1 VCDSLFSLEMQ
12 PSDAVPRQCLKRTS
26 GAPMVKDSMQ
36 TLLAVVLTVLM
47 IAAPA
52 AWTPALWAQDQQTP
66 PPDQTPDSKKTP
78 PPDPKVANPP
88 NPNDLPDPD
97 ELMPPDARQKPADQ
111 PADQPAPQP
120 GQSAPA
126 PGPGGA
132 NPPQGQKHVQA
143 PISVTTTNVLVPV
156 TVKDSAG
163 NIVGDL
169 RKEDFRLFQDGTEV
183 PIGFFSSDAYP
194 LSAVIL
200 LDNDLSTK
208 PAEQVQKSIESISA
222 AFGPNDEAAIMAYDE
237 YPNMLQ
243 DFTFNNDALFAKL
256 KHTTIGSSMAVDDE
270 GPMTSGPVINGQSQE
285 TGVHPRWH
293 GREATKCLDDAVYA
307 AAKAL
312 APRGRNRRKI
322 IFLVADGTNS
332 RHNKVAFE
340 TVVQL
345 LLKSDILVYTISVG
359 NALLKHE
366 TSRLVKYP
374 SETGGD
380 SYFASKERDLD
391 RVYSTLTEEARNEY
405 TIAFVPKPNKTPEG
419 YHPIEVRIERPGLHV
434 LAREGYFDQSL
445 QP

>member
-1 VCDSLFSLEMQ
+1 M
-12 PSDAVPRQCLKRTS
+12 A
-26 GAPMVKDSMQ
+26 KDSMQ
-36 TLLAVVLTVLM
+36 TLLAVVLSVLL

-52 AWTPALWAQDQQTP
+52 IWAPTLWAQDQQTSP
-66 PPDQTPDSKKTP
+66 PPAQAPDSKKTP
-78 PPDPKVANPP
+78 PPDPKLSSPP

-111 PADQPAPQP
+111 QPDQPAQQP
-120 GQSAPA
+120 GQAGAAPA
-126 PGPGGA
+126 QGA
-132 NPPQGQKHVQA
+132 TNPTPAQKRAQA
-143 PISVTTTNVLVPV
+143 PIAVQTNLVLVPV

-169 RKEDFRLFQDGTEV
+169 RKEDFRIFQDGAEV
-183 PIGFFSSDAYP
+183 PVGFFSSDAFP

-222 AFGPNDEAAIMAYDE
+222 AFGPNDEAAIMAYDQ
-237 YPNMLQ
+237 YPEMLQ

-256 KHTTIGSSMAVDDE
+256 KHTTLGSSMPVDDE

-293 GREATKCLDDAVYA
+293 GHETTKCMDDAVYA

-322 IFLVADGTNS
+322 VFLVADGTNS
-332 RHNKVAFE
+332 RRNKVAFD
-340 TVVQL
+340 TVVQY

-374 SETGGD
+374 NETGGD
-380 SYFASKERDLD
+380 SYYAGKQRDLE
-391 RVYSTLTEEARNEY
+391 RAYSTLTEEARNEY
-405 TIAFVPKPNKTPEG
+405 TITFTPKPNKTPDG
-419 YHPIEVRIERPGLHV
+419 YHTIEIRVERPGLHV

>member
-1 VCDSLFSLEMQ
+1 M
-12 PSDAVPRQCLKRTS
+12 A
-26 GAPMVKDSMQ
+26 KDSMQ
-36 TLLAVVLTVLM
+36 TLLAVVLSVLL

-52 AWTPALWAQDQQTP
+52 IWAPTLWAQDQQTSP
-66 PPDQTPDSKKTP
+66 PPAQAPDSKKTP
-78 PPDPKVANPP
+78 PPDPKLSSPP

-111 PADQPAPQP
+111 QPDQPAQQP
-120 GQSAPA
+120 GQAGAAPA
-126 PGPGGA
+126 QGA
-132 NPPQGQKHVQA
+132 TNPTPAQKRAQA
-143 PISVTTTNVLVPV
+143 PIAVQTNLVLVPV

-169 RKEDFRLFQDGTEV
+169 RKEDFRIFQDGAEV
-183 PIGFFSSDAYP
+183 PVGFFSSDAFP

-222 AFGPNDEAAIMAYDE
+222 AFGPNDEAAIMAYDQ
-237 YPNMLQ
+237 YPEMLQ

-256 KHTTIGSSMAVDDE
+256 KHTTLGSSMSVDDE
-270 GPMTSGPVINGQSQE
+270 GPMTSGPVINGQSQD

-322 IFLVADGTNS
+322 VFLVADGTNS

-340 TVVQL
+340 TVVQF

-366 TSRLVKYP
+366 TARLVKYP

-380 SYFASKERDLD
+380 SYFAGKERDLE

-405 TIAFVPKPNKTPEG
+405 TIAFVHKPNKTPEG
-419 YHPIEVRIERPGLHV
+419 YHPIEVRVERPGLHV
-434 LAREGYFDQSL
+434 LAREGFFDQSL

>member
-1 VCDSLFSLEMQ
+1 
-12 PSDAVPRQCLKRTS
+12 
-26 GAPMVKDSMQ
+26 MVKDSTQ
-36 TLLAVVLTVLM
+36 TLLAVVLSVLM
-47 IAAPA
+47 IAVPA
-52 AWTPALWAQDQQTP
+52 RWSAAVWAQDQQPTP
-66 PPDQTPDSKKTP
+66 PPAQGPDSKKAP
-78 PPDPKVANPP
+78 PPDPKLSSPP

-97 ELMPPDARQKPADQ
+97 ELMPPDAKQKPADQ
-111 PADQPAPQP
+111 NQPAGQSGSAP
-120 GQSAPA
+120 GQ
-126 PGPGGA
+126 GA
-132 NPPQGQKHVQA
+132 GNTPQGQKRGQA
-143 PISVTTTNVLVPV
+143 PNIVTQTNLVFVPV

-183 PIGFFSSDAYP
+183 PIGFFSSDAVP

-237 YPNMLQ
+237 YPEMLQ

-256 KHTTIGSSMAVDDE
+256 KHTTIGSTMPVDDE
-270 GPMTSGPVINGQSQE
+270 GPMTSGPVINGESQD

-293 GREATKCLDDAVYA
+293 GHEPTKCLDDAVYA
-307 AAKAL
+307 AAKAV

-322 IFLVADGTNS
+322 VFLVADGTNS

-340 TVVQL
+340 TVVQF
-345 LLKSDILVYTISVG
+345 LLKSDILVYSISVG

-366 TSRLVKYP
+366 TGRLVRYP
-374 SETGGD
+374 LETGGD
-380 SYFASKERDLD
+380 SYFANKERDLD

-405 TIAFVPKPNKTPEG
+405 AITFTPKPNKTPEG
-419 YHPIEVRIERPGLHV
+419 YHTIEVRVERPGLHV
-434 LAREGYFDQSL
+434 LAREGFFDQSL

>member
-1 VCDSLFSLEMQ
+1 
-12 PSDAVPRQCLKRTS
+12 
-26 GAPMVKDSMQ
+26 MVKDSMQ
-36 TLLAVVLTVLM
+36 TLLAVVLSALL

-52 AWTPALWAQDQQTP
+52 MWAPALWAQDQKSDQQTTP
-66 PPDQTPDSKKTP
+66 PPAQAPDSKKTP
-78 PPDPKVANPP
+78 PPDPKLSSPADP
-88 NPNDLPDPD
+88 NALPDPD
-97 ELMPPDARQKPADQ
+97 ELMPPDAKPKPADQ
-111 PADQPAPQP
+111 PVEQPAPQP
-120 GQSAPA
+120 GQAA
-126 PGPGGA
+126 N
-132 NPPQGQKHVQA
+132 NPPQGQKRGQA
-143 PISVTTTNVLVPV
+143 PISVQTNLVLVPV

-169 RKEDFRLFQDGTEV
+169 TQNDFRVFQDGVEV
-183 PIGFFSSDAYP
+183 TIKNFASDAVP

-237 YPNMLQ
+237 YPEMLQ

-256 KHTTIGSSMAVDDE
+256 KHTTIGSSLPVDDE
-270 GPMTSGPVINGQSQE
+270 GPMTSGPVINGQSQD

-293 GREATKCLDDAVYA
+293 GHEATKCLDDAVYA
-307 AAKAL
+307 AAKVL

-322 IFLVADGTNS
+322 VFLVADGTNS

-340 TVVQL
+340 TVVQF
-345 LLKSDILVYTISVG
+345 LLKSDVLVYSISVG

-366 TSRLVKYP
+366 TGRLVKYP

-380 SYFASKERDLD
+380 SYFAGKERDLE

-405 TIAFVPKPNKTPEG
+405 SITFTPRPNKTPEG
-419 YHPIEVRIERPGLHV
+419 YHPIEVRVERPGLHV
-434 LAREGYFDQSL
+434 LAREGFFDQSL